1 MIGLAFDTETTGLIY
16 NATLPLHKQPE
27 VIEFYG
33 CLFDDKTGKI
43 KEELDLLIHPTINKG
58 VTDEIMNI
66 TGISNEMLVGKPK
79 FKEVADS
86 IFNLLRK
93 AEFVTA
99 HNLAYDREMLD
110 FEYKRLDVKLLDTKD
125 LKIEMG
131 YFPAWPPRQICTVE
145 QTTHLRGIRLS
156 LSALHEYLFGEK
168 FEGAHRAKA
177 DVQAQV
183 RCFMELKKRGEL

>member
-16 NATLPLHKQPE
+16 NATLPLVKQPE

-33 CLFDDKTGKI
+33 CLFDDRTGKI
-43 KEELDLLIHPTINKG
+43 KEEVDLLIKPTIAKRI
-58 VTDEIMNI
+58 TEETTSI
-66 TGISNEMLVGKPK
+66 TGITNDLLEYAKS
-79 FKEVADS
+79 FKEQADR
-86 IFNLLRK
+86 I
-93 AEFVTA
+93 AEIIGKGNFVTA
-99 HNLAYDREMLD
+99 HNLAYDLEMIQ
-110 FEYKRLDVKLLDTKD
+110 FEFKRVNKEFK
-125 LKIEMG
+125 K
-131 YFPAWPPRQICTVE
+131 PKHQICTVE